1 MGKHPQV
8 LLIGNGVNRAYGGI
22 DWNALLARISGR
34 DVSDITSISVPFPF
48 KAILATEDN
57 LKEAIASH
65 GEELYGEIKSG
76 LHRDMLSEIL
86 MMGFDDILTT
96 NYSYE
101 LEESALG
108 LTELHGNQIKK
119 IKQLLRYTKD
129 HAENQ
134 YFLHTYNEV
143 ICGGVTNRIW
153 HIHGESRK
161 QDSMVLG
168 HYWYGNQLFKIKDVL
183 YERKNAYSETANNRP
198 IIDRSWVDSFILG
211 DVYVLGFG
219 FDLSEIDLWW
229 LLNRKLRE
237 KGNHGKV
244 IFYEPK
250 DDRNQHKI
258 ELLKLMKVQHESF
271 EMENVD
277 NSNPTN
283 NYINFYKKAIEDIRE
298 QMASNHD

>member
-1 MGKHPQV
+1 M
-8 LLIGNGVNRAYGGI
+8 
-22 DWNALLARISGR
+22 
-34 DVSDITSISVPFPF
+34 
-48 KAILATEDN
+48 
-57 LKEAIASH
+57 
-65 GEELYGEIKSG
+65 
-76 LHRDMLSEIL
+76 
-86 MMGFDDILTT
+86 
-96 NYSYE
+96 
-101 LEESALG
+101 
-108 LTELHGNQIKK
+108 
-119 IKQLLRYTKD
+119 
-129 HAENQ
+129 
-134 YFLHTYNEV
+134 
-143 ICGGVTNRIW
+143 
-153 HIHGESRK
+153 
-161 QDSMVLG
+161 
-168 HYWYGNQLFKIKDVL
+168 
-183 YERKNAYSETANNRP
+183 
-198 IIDRSWVDSFILG
+198 G